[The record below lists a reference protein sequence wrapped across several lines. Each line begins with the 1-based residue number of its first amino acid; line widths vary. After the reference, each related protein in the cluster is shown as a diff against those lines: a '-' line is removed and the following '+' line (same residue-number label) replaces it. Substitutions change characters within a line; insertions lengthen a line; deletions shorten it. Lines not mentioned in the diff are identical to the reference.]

1 MSGELPVVNVNEVVT
16 EVEGSEPEGYRSRGA
31 RMGATLGAERIG
43 VTVYELDPG
52 DSGCPYHYEFGR
64 EEWLIV
70 LEGTPTLRSPRGDE
84 VLNAGDVVLFK
95 EGPDGA
101 HKLTNNTGSLVRYLM
116 FSNIDDPSV
125 AFYPDSGKIGVWPPG
140 KLFVESDA
148 VDYWVGE
155 G

>member
-1 MSGELPVVNVNEVVT
+1 VIEQRPVVNVA
-16 EVEGSEPEGYRSRGA
+16 EVETEIDGGEPEGYRSRGA
-31 RMGATLGAERIG
+31 RLGAMLGAERLG
-43 VTVYELDPG
+43 ATVYELDPG
-52 DSGCPYHYEFGR
+52 DSGCPYHYEYGR

-70 LEGTPTLRSPRGDE
+70 LDGEPTLRSPSGE
-84 VLNAGDVVLFK
+84 EMLAPGDVVLFP

-101 HKLTNNTGSLVRYLM
+101 HKLTNRTEALVRYM
-116 FSNIDDPSV
+116 IFSNTDDPSV

-155 G
+155 A